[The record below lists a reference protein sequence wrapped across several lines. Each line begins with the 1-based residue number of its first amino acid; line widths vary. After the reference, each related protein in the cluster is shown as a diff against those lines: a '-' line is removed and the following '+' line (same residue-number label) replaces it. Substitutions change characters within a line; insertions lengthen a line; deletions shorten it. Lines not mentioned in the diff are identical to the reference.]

1 MEGLHDFT
9 LTTGSSFKIALYTST
24 AAFTAATTAYTAT
37 NEITGTAY
45 VATGKVLVNVTPVVA
60 ASPITT
66 AYADFGDAVWST
78 ATFTA
83 AGAMI
88 YNDTAAG
95 DPSVVILDFG
105 SDKTATAGDFTV
117 QFPAADGTN
126 AIIRIA

>member
-1 MEGLHDFT
+1 MTRIDPTIGT
-9 LTTGSSFKIALYTST
+9 PV
-24 AAFTAATTAYTAT
+24 TTAYTDF
-37 NEITGTAY
+37 
-45 VATGKVLVNVTPVVA
+45 
-60 ASPITT
+60 
-66 AYADFGDAVWST
+66 ADEVWST

-105 SDKTATAGDFTV
+105 GDKTATAGDFTV
-117 QFPAADGTN
+117 QFPTADGTN